1 MSRNLRSH
9 SPMIRLDNISKHH
22 GHQLLFI
29 EASMVLQKG
38 GKVGLVGSNGAGKST
53 IFRMIA
59 GQFAQVQ
66 MQDAALGLLTVLAG
80 VPRGWGSMF
89 RESTPACANTGRAL
103 ARRLRDAR
111 LSLSWRKTPRR
122 GPKRS

>member
-1 MSRNLRSH
+1 
-9 SPMIRLDNISKHH
+9 MIRLDNISKHH

-66 MQDAALGLLTVLAG
+66 MQDAALGLLTVLEG
-80 VPRGWGSMF
+80 VPRGWG
-89 RESTPACANTGRAL
+89 RARLDLAGACARTQMA
-103 ARRLRDAR
+103 D
-111 LSLSWRKTPRR
+111 
-122 GPKRS
+122 

>member
-1 MSRNLRSH
+1 
-9 SPMIRLDNISKHH
+9 MIRLDNISKHH

-38 GKVGLVGSNGAGKST
+38 GKVGLAGSNGAGKST

-66 MQDAALGLLTVLAG
+66 MQDAAAGLLTVLAG
-80 VPRGWGSMF
+80 APRRWGSVSQDLVSEF
-89 RESTPACANTGRAL
+89 TDVRGVTWRDLDYQTQLEREP
-103 ARRLRDAR
+103 
-111 LSLSWRKTPRR
+111 RKVM
-122 GPKRS
+122 GELMGSQYH

>member
-1 MSRNLRSH
+1 
-9 SPMIRLDNISKHH
+9 MIRLDNISKHH

-53 IFRMIA
+53 IFRMIT

-80 VPRGWGSMF
+80 VPRGGGLSVRIWLANSLTCGVSLG
-89 RESTPACANTGRAL
+89 ETSTTRPN
-103 ARRLRDAR
+103 
-111 LSLSWRKTPRR
+111 
-122 GPKRS
+122 